1 MSMATPTIHP
11 AVLARGALLLTVL
24 LPSCIGGPGE
34 DSDTAAASFD
44 TLYVSF
50 ETEEDIEAFYEQVNY
65 SPQAW
70 ADGVR
75 EVPRMFTTEVSARWK
90 ERSPTDLSV
99 LAKKRIFF
107 RAMAPLALRSNELI
121 REERERLMN
130 LPPEGR
136 LSNEDRAWLGDL
148 ARDYGLEAPAPTQE
162 ANARGERASH
172 EAWGALMDELQV
184 RVDEVPVSLVLAQAA
199 NESGWATSP
208 FAGEGNALFGQ
219 WTFGGS
225 GMLPNAQREA
235 LGDYRVA
242 AFESPLMSVIAYMRN
257 LNTHAAYARL
267 RELRASARAAGQPLI
282 GYELARG
289 LDRYSERGQ
298 AYVDDLHSMIENNLL
313 RDTDF
318 TYLAPGPVYLVVPP
332 DKMPKSEGSSTVPSG
347 L

>member
-1 MSMATPTIHP
+1 MATPVAHP
-11 AVLARGALLLTVL
+11 AVRPWQALLLAAL
-24 LPSCIGGPGE
+24 LTSCVGGSRDDI
-34 DSDTAAASFD
+34 DSAAASVD
-44 TLYVSF
+44 TIYVSF
-50 ETEEDIEAFYEQVNY
+50 ETEEDIEAFYEEVNY

-90 ERSPTDLSV
+90 ERSSTALSV
-99 LAKKRIFF
+99 LARKRIFF
-107 RAMAPLALRSNELI
+107 RGMAPLALRSNELI
-121 REERERLMN
+121 REERERLMD
-130 LPPEGR
+130 LPPEER
-136 LSNEDRAWLGDL
+136 LSDEDRAWLSDL
-148 ARDYGLEAPAPTQE
+148 ASDYGLEAPAAAAE
-162 ANARGERASH
+162 AGASGDQGSH
-172 EAWGALMDELQV
+172 EAWKALRAELQV

-199 NESGWATSP
+199 NESGWATSR

-225 GMLPNAQREA
+225 GMLPGAQREA

-267 RELRASARAAGQPLI
+267 RELRADARAAGQPLI

-289 LDRYSERGQ
+289 LDRDSERGQ

-318 TYLAPGPVYLVVPP
+318 TYLAPGPVYLVVTP
-332 DKMPKSEGSSTVPSG
+332 DKMPQSEGSSTAPAG

>member
-1 MSMATPTIHP
+1 MTTPAAYLRI
-11 AVLARGALLLTVL
+11 GAGCTLLLLAGLT
-24 LPSCIGGPGE
+24 SCSGGANEGTDP
-34 DSDTAAASFD
+34 AAAMD
-44 TLYVSF
+44 TIYVSF
-50 ETEEDIEAFYEQVNY
+50 ETEADIEAFYEEVNY

-75 EVPRMFTTEVSARWK
+75 EVPRMFTTEVSARWN

-99 LAKKRIFF
+99 LSKKRIFF

-121 REERERLMN
+121 REERERLMD
-130 LPPEGR
+130 LPAAGK
-136 LSNEDRAWLGDL
+136 LAAEDRAWLSDL
-148 ARDYGLEAPAPTQE
+148 ATDYGLEAPGSGDE
-162 ANARGERASH
+162 ASGGEDGSP
-172 EAWGALMDELQV
+172 EAWEALMAELKI

-199 NESGWATSP
+199 HESGWATSR

-225 GMLPNAQREA
+225 GMLPEAQRKS

-257 LNTHAAYARL
+257 LNTHPAYARL
-267 RELRASARAAGQPLI
+267 RELRARARATGQPLS

-298 AYVDDLHSMIENNLL
+298 AYVDDLHAMIENNLL
-313 RDTDF
+313 RDTDVTF
-318 TYLAPGPVYLVVPP
+318 LAPGPVYLVVPP
-332 DKMPKSEGSSTVPSG
+332 DRMPQRDVGTRN
-347 L
+347 